1 MARLPLSIYHR
12 KKGSLSLS
20 INAIVVLI
28 LAITMLGLGLGFMRT
43 MFGKAS
49 QSLEQAAATEAD
61 PSPASLNNPVTL
73 SKSKLVFEADKS
85 GIIKI
90 SMYNDG
96 VAIAGSGVGPT
107 VSCVPYSVAI
117 NNFPETGFIVVG
129 SIQSLLFDANSPQTF
144 AVAIKKADKT
154 AGSGICTVSAI
165 VNTKNRRA
173 DFAVEAVLS
182 K

>member
-96 VAIAGSGVGPT
+96 TPITSAILPT
-107 VSCVPYSVAI
+107 VSCVPYSVAT
-117 NNFPETGFIVVG
+117 NNLPETGFIVVG

-154 AGSGICTVSAI
+154 AGNGICTVSAV
-165 VNTKNRRA
+165 VNNKNRRA